1 MLFDAV
7 PYLFFLALVLPAS
20 WAVRGRPRQLL
31 LLAASYLFYGW
42 WDWRFLGLIA
52 LSTLIDYVCALRIER
67 AHDEEGDGDGK
78 AYVTFSVVS
87 QLLILGYFKYAGFF
101 VESMQDGLQAIGLET
116 TPLHLEI
123 VLPVG
128 ISFYTFQTMSYT
140 IDVYRRVQ
148 RAERDP
154 LTFSL
159 FVAWFPQLVAG
170 PIERA
175 SRLLPQLDGKR
186 PFDPK
191 LAADGVLLVLWG
203 LTKKMLIAD
212 RAAIVAN
219 RIFDA
224 PSGTY
229 GAIDWYVAIF
239 AFAIQIYG
247 DFSGYTDIARG
258 TSRLF
263 GVELSL
269 NFRHPY
275 LAIGPRDFW
284 HRWHISLSRWLR
296 DYLYISLGGNRRGRL
311 RTRVN
316 LFLTMLLGGLWH
328 GAAWHFVL
336 WGAYHGIL
344 LGIER
349 ALGIAKTEEPRRGV
363 RYARIFAMFQ
373 LTLFGWLLFRVPTM
387 AALGD
392 ALSSLTRFTATEKTG
407 ENALAMIP
415 LVLPIAIMHFVQR
428 SRDSMEIF
436 AGRRPI
442 TAYALSATMLVCLIT
457 FFVRTRIQFIYFQF

>member
-20 WAVRGRPRQLL
+20 WLVRGRPRQLL

-42 WDWRFLGLIA
+42 WDWRFLALIA
-52 LSTLIDYVCALRIER
+52 LSTVIDYVCARRIEA
-67 AHDEEGDGDGK
+67 AHEDDTSGRG
-78 AYVTFSVVS
+78 YVVFSVVS

-101 VESMQDGLQAIGLET
+101 VSSMQEGLQMLGVATE
-116 TPLHLEI
+116 PLHLSI

-140 IDVYRRVQ
+140 IDVYRRAQ
-148 RAERDP
+148 PAERDP
-154 LTFSL
+154 LRFAL

-175 SRLLPQLDGKR
+175 SRLLPQLDGER
-186 PFDPK
+186 RFDPK
-191 LAADGVLLVLWG
+191 LAADGVLLILWG
-203 LTKKMLIAD
+203 LTKKMLLAD
-212 RAAIVAN
+212 RAAVIVD
-219 RIFDA
+219 RVFDA
-224 PSGTY
+224 PAGTY
-229 GAIDWYVAIF
+229 GAIDWYIAAL

-263 GVELSL
+263 GVELTL

-284 HRWHISLSRWLR
+284 RRWHISLSRWLR
-296 DYLYISLGGNRRGRL
+296 DYLYVSLGGNRGGAW
-311 RTRVN
+311 RTRLN

-328 GAAWHFVL
+328 GAAWHFVA
-336 WGAYHGIL
+336 WGVYHGVL

-349 ALGIAKTEEPRRGV
+349 ALGIAKTEEPRLGV
-363 RYARIFAMFQ
+363 RVARVFVMLQ
-373 LTLFGWLLFRVPTM
+373 LTVFGWVLFRIPSLTL
-387 AALGD
+387 LGD
-392 ALSSLTRFTATEKTG
+392 IFGSFGKAPSAKAG
-407 ENALAMIP
+407 ESALALIP
-415 LVLPIAIMHFVQR
+415 LVIPMVIMHVVQLR
-428 SRDSMEIF
+428 TDSMEVF
-436 AGRRPI
+436 ANRRPA
-442 TAYALSATMLVCLIT
+442 TAYVLATTMLVCLLT
-457 FFVRTRIQFIYFQF
+457 FFLRTRVQFIYFQF

>member
-20 WAVRGRPRQLL
+20 WLVRGRARQGL

-52 LSTLIDYVCALRIER
+52 LSTLIDYVCAIRIESAR
-67 AHDEEGDGDGK
+67 ERDGDGRGF
-78 AYVTFSVVS
+78 VTFSVVS

-101 VESMQDGLQAIGLET
+101 VTSMQDALQAIGVATE
-116 TPLHLEI
+116 PLHLSI

-140 IDVYRRVQ
+140 IDVYRREQ
-148 RAERDP
+148 AAERDP
-154 LTFSL
+154 LKFAL

-175 SRLLPQLDGKR
+175 SRLLPQLDGER
-186 PFDPK
+186 RFDAK
-191 LAADGVLLVLWG
+191 LAADGVLLILWG
-203 LTKKMLIAD
+203 LVKKMLIAD
-212 RAAIVAN
+212 RAALIVD
-219 RIFDA
+219 RVFDGA
-224 PSGTY
+224 PGTH
-229 GAIDWYVAIF
+229 GALDWYVAAI

-263 GVELSL
+263 GVELLL
-269 NFRHPY
+269 NFKHPY

-284 HRWHISLSRWLR
+284 RRWHISLSTWLR
-296 DYLYISLGGNRRGRL
+296 DYLYVSLGGNRRGVW
-311 RTRVN
+311 RTRIN

-328 GAAWHFVL
+328 GAAWHFVA
-336 WGAYHGIL
+336 WGTYHGVL

-349 ALGIAKTEEPRRGV
+349 ALGIAKTEEPRLGV
-363 RYARIFAMFQ
+363 RLVRILLMFQ
-373 LTLFGWLLFRVPTM
+373 LTVFGWVLFRVKSL
-387 AALGD
+387 AVLGD
-392 ALSSLTRFTATEKTG
+392 VFASVSRPSLGAKTV
-407 ENALAMIP
+407 ESALALIP
-415 LVLPIAIMHFVQR
+415 LLIPLAIVHVVQLR
-428 SRDSMEIF
+428 TKSMEIF
-436 AGRRPI
+436 ADRRSL
-442 TAYALSATMLVCLIT
+442 TAYVLATTMLVCLLT
-457 FFVRTRIQFIYFQF
+457 FFLRTRVQFIYFQF

>member
-7 PYLFFLALVLPAS
+7 PYLFFLALVLPVS
-20 WAVRGRPRQLL
+20 WLVRGRARQVS

-52 LSTLIDYVCALRIER
+52 LSTLIDYLSAIGIEDAR
-67 AHDEEGDGDGK
+67 AKERTGR
-78 AYVTFSVVS
+78 AFVLFSVVS

-101 VESMQDGLQAIGLET
+101 VTSMQDGLRALGIATE
-116 TPLHLEI
+116 PLHLAI

-140 IDVYRRVQ
+140 IDVYRREQ
-148 RAERDP
+148 AAERDP
-154 LTFSL
+154 LKFAL

-175 SRLLPQLDGKR
+175 ARLLPQLDGHSR
-186 PFDPK
+186 FDVK
-191 LAADGVLLVLWG
+191 QATDGVLLVLWG

-212 RAAIVAN
+212 RAAIIADRV
-219 RIFDA
+219 FDGGA
-224 PSGTY
+224 GTY
-229 GAIDWYVAIF
+229 GALDWYIAGI

-263 GVELSL
+263 GVELLL
-269 NFRHPY
+269 NFQHPY

-284 HRWHISLSRWLR
+284 RRWHISLSTWLR
-296 DYLYISLGGNRRGRL
+296 DYLYVSLGGNRRGAW
-311 RTRVN
+311 RTRIN

-328 GAAWHFVL
+328 GAAWHFVA
-336 WGAYHGIL
+336 WGAYHGVL

-349 ALGIAKTEEPRRGV
+349 ALGIAKTEEPRLGV
-363 RYARIFAMFQ
+363 RLVRIVVMFQ
-373 LTLFGWLLFRVPTM
+373 LTVFGWVLFRVKTLDV
-387 AALGD
+387 LGD
-392 ALSSLTRFTATEKTG
+392 VFASFGRPSSAKAVEG
-407 ENALAMIP
+407 ALALVPLVIP
-415 LVLPIAIMHFVQR
+415 LVIVHAVQLR
-428 SRDSMEIF
+428 RKSMEVF
-436 AGRRPI
+436 ADRRPI
-442 TAYALSATMLVCLIT
+442 TAYALTATMLVCLIT
-457 FFVRTRIQFIYFQF
+457 FFLRTRVQFIYFQF